1 VEDTTFNLG
10 LRFTEE
16 SIVEELE
23 ANWDRMSYEEK
34 KKASIFIRSVLVK
47 KSRSH
52 FYTYVKLMAPM
63 ILESSFVDGAH
74 IRLMAEELQKIE
86 RHTAKSTVL
95 KRGLRDTTSFTS
107 PSDVPIT
114 ANYGLGVRFQLFLPP
129 GSMKSK
135 ILNLFVSWVMGRHP
149 AWFVIH
155 IGHSTQFAEDN
166 MGRQIRDLMNTPEYT
181 EIFPETIIKK
191 DVKAAGR
198 WETTAGGRYFA
209 GGVGVGL
216 AGRRAHI
223 SICDDVINEQTAY
236 SETERPKVNSWYAR
250 GLRTRILPGGS
261 EIIVNTRWHID
272 DLSGFLLKADESS
285 AIPWKVI
292 SIPAFLDEVSA
303 ALLGLPVGHSFWP
316 QFWTDDMLLEKK
328 NDKAMS
334 IAAWNALYMQN
345 PIPEE
350 GNIFKEELFQK
361 WTDNDPPMV
370 NYIMVSVDTAFSTKE
385 SADFSAYGV
394 FGVFRRIEADLEG
407 REHLIS
413 NLILLE
419 CGEGRWEFPDL
430 LAKMR
435 EINDIYEP
443 DTFVIEKKASGQSL
457 IQEMR
462 RRGMPITEYTP
473 DKDKISRANA
483 CTPFMEAKRIWVPAQ
498 RLDENTI
505 VPRKFAQDM
514 ITNATQFPFAA
525 HDDLTDVLTQG
536 ILWMRDSF
544 NVGHPEY
551 VDKEE
556 AYDED
561 APKSRGGRFTYW
573 NQVNP
578 RGNY

>member
-1 VEDTTFNLG
+1 MSDFNLS
-10 LRFTEE
+10 LQYTEE
-16 SIVEELE
+16 EIVEQLE
-23 ANWDRMSYEEK
+23 SSWDMMKPAEK
-34 KKASIFIRSVLVK
+34 QRAAVFIRNVLIKKARSN
-47 KSRSH
+47 

-63 ILESSFVDGAH
+63 ILESTFVDGPH
-74 IRLMAEELQKIE
+74 IKLMADELQAIE
-86 RHTAKSTVL
+86 RHTAMTTGNSV
-95 KRGLRDTTSFTS
+95 GLTSR
-107 PSDVPIT
+107 
-114 ANYGLGVRFQLFLPP
+114 LGKRFQLFLPP

-135 ILNLFVSWVMGRHP
+135 ILNLFVTWCFGRHP
-149 AWFVIH
+149 SWFIIH

-166 MGRQIRDLMNTPEYT
+166 MGRQIRDLMNTPEYN
-181 EIFPETIIKK
+181 EVFPDTHIKK

-198 WETTAGGRYFA
+198 WETTAHGRYFA

-223 SICDDVINEQTAY
+223 SICDDVINEQSAI
-236 SETERPKVNSWYAR
+236 SDVERPKINAWYGP
-250 GLRTRILPGGS
+250 GLRTRVLPGGS

-272 DLSGFLLKADESS
+272 DLSGFLLKADADSK
-285 AIPWKVI
+285 IQWKVI
-292 SIPAFLDEVSA
+292 SIPAFLDEQSA
-303 ALLGLPVGHSFWP
+303 ILLGLPVGHSFWP
-316 QFWTDDMLLEKK
+316 QFWTDEMLLEKK

-334 IAAWNALYMQN
+334 PAAWNALYMQN

-350 GNIFKEELFQK
+350 GNIFKEELFQY
-361 WTDNDPPMV
+361 WLDNDPPQV

-385 SADFSAYGV
+385 TADFSAYGV
-394 FGVFRRIEADLEG
+394 FGVFRSIETDLEG

-462 RRGMPITEYTP
+462 RRGMQVSEYVP
-473 DKDKISRANA
+473 DKDKVSRAHA
-483 CTPFMEAKRIWVPAQ
+483 CTPFMEAKRIWVPAH
-498 RLDENTI
+498 RLDEDT
-505 VPRKFAQDM
+505 VRPRKFAEDM
-514 ITNATQFPFAA
+514 IQQAIQFPFAA

-536 ILWMRDSF
+536 ILWMRDTF
-544 NVGHPEY
+544 NVGQPEY
-551 VDKEE
+551 VDE
-556 AYDED
+556 YDED
-561 APKSRGGRFTYW
+561 DEDRVKGYGRFTYW

-578 RGNY
+578 RGY